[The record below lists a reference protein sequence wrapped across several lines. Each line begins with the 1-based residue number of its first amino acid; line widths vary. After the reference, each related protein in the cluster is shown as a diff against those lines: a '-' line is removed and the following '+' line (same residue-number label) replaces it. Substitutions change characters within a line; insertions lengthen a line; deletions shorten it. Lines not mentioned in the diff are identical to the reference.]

1 ADRGGSMPR
10 QGAAARAMFANAAD
24 RLREGVCGRG
34 AMTAVEFE
42 YLAVPSPH
50 ERLHHVGSFH
60 CEIEAA
66 KAYDDFLRQLC
77 PPGARLM
84 KSLNFPSLGE
94 ANFEEP
100 LQDVRARALAG
111 AATLVKEEQS
121 FARLLTLFS
130 VTPQAVTHEIIR
142 VSGSSKV
149 DALFS
154 FKGLDRGLP
163 LQVKAAS
170 MSGNFGRSYKFAH
183 TRDYDGMLLLLI
195 ALDRD
200 IMWATPG
207 STVATTSF
215 SIQLDSERDKAY
227 RVSDLGSALDQH
239 FQDNATMS
247 HVSLKHARLW
257 CADRHQVE
265 EHAHLQMA
273 DIFASVGFQLEKAHS
288 VTEVDSML
296 VGKGCRW
303 RIQEKSS
310 SLHKAAGG
318 RYLVHLRK
326 GKFSRQAYSV
336 SDFDLLLVYT
346 ACIDA
351 GYVPTPELSWLERL
365 LFDHRAPG
373 HVILAGFKNK
383 VIMSSA
389 GGQRPPANR
398 MTLQTFKARLG
409 GASKGFKL
417 LKKKRDALK
426 AKFQALLKEIVDT
439 KLAVGQSL
447 KDGAFALA
455 KAHYASSGDDI
466 ASTVIE
472 RAKKPTLTTKLY
484 PDNVAGVSIPV
495 FKMNYDSSQD
505 SSAQTM
511 GVGSGGAV
519 LNATR
524 ETYVKA
530 MECIVKLA
538 SLQTAFHTLD
548 EEIKMTSRRVNA
560 LEYVLIPRIE
570 ELIHYITQEMDEEA
584 REEFFRVK
592 KVVEKKKVKMAREKE
607 LALKQGKEQ
616 VAAIDAP
623 SILQTKK
630 DDDLVF

>member
-1 ADRGGSMPR
+1 
-10 QGAAARAMFANAAD
+10 
-24 RLREGVCGRG
+24 
-34 AMTAVEFE
+34 
-42 YLAVPSPH
+42 
-50 ERLHHVGSFH
+50 
-60 CEIEAA
+60 
-66 KAYDDFLRQLC
+66 
-77 PPGARLM
+77 
-84 KSLNFPSLGE
+84 
-94 ANFEEP
+94 
-100 LQDVRARALAG
+100 
-111 AATLVKEEQS
+111 
-121 FARLLTLFS
+121 
-130 VTPQAVTHEIIR
+130 
-142 VSGSSKV
+142 
-149 DALFS
+149 
-154 FKGLDRGLP
+154 
-163 LQVKAAS
+163 
-170 MSGNFGRSYKFAH
+170 
-183 TRDYDGMLLLLI
+183 
-195 ALDRD
+195 
-200 IMWATPG
+200 
-207 STVATTSF
+207 
-215 SIQLDSERDKAY
+215 
-227 RVSDLGSALDQH
+227 
-239 FQDNATMS
+239 
-247 HVSLKHARLW
+247 
-257 CADRHQVE
+257 
-265 EHAHLQMA
+265 
-273 DIFASVGFQLEKAHS
+273 
-288 VTEVDSML
+288 
-296 VGKGCRW
+296 
-303 RIQEKSS
+303 
-310 SLHKAAGG
+310 
-318 RYLVHLRK
+318 
-326 GKFSRQAYSV
+326 
-336 SDFDLLLVYT
+336 
-346 ACIDA
+346 
-351 GYVPTPELSWLERL
+351 
-365 LFDHRAPG
+365 
-373 HVILAGFKNK
+373 
-383 VIMSSA
+383 MSSA

-592 KVVEKKKVKMAREKE
+592 KVVEKKKVKMAKEKE